1 MFTLENQELLVQI
14 NPIGAELTH
23 VIDQKSGFDFI
34 WNDERWP
41 KHAPILFPAIGRST
55 KDQYLID
62 GKAYPMQQHGFAADY
77 EFQVINDEHDTL
89 TLELKANDQTRKSYP
104 FAFNFHV
111 SYHLSGKNLSVVFKV
126 TNQDQKELSFSLGFH
141 PAFNLPE
148 AFEDYRLAFSPGNQ
162 ILKQFEIV
170 KNPFPYRSGSLK
182 TAGKVVSEL
191 QLTRPFFEEGL
202 VILENDIE
210 SVKLSSNSS
219 SYAIKVNMEDFPYLC
234 LWTKEDMDL
243 PYLCIEPFQG
253 LPDIIDQ
260 EQELLEKEGN
270 VKLAA
275 GKSADYQVQLTFEN

>member
-62 GKAYPMQQHGFAADY
+62 GKTYPMQQHGFATDY
-77 EFQVINDEHDTL
+77 DFQVLNDEVDTL
-89 TLELKANDQTRKSYP
+89 TLELKANSETRKSYP
-104 FAFNFHV
+104 FAFNFQV
-111 SYHLSGKNLSVVFKV
+111 TYHLSGKNLSVVFKV

-141 PAFNLPE
+141 PAFNLPGT
-148 AFEDYRLAFSPGNQ
+148 FEDYSLAFSPENQ
-162 ILKQFEIV
+162 VLKQFEIV
-170 KNPFPYRSGSLK
+170 KNPFPYRSGK
-182 TAGKVVSEL
+182 QKVADKAVSNL
-191 QLTRPFFEEGL
+191 QLTRPFFEKGL
-202 VILENDIE
+202 VILDNDINVVE
-210 SVKLSSNSS
+210 LTSDSSN
-219 SYAIKVNMEDFPYLC
+219 YAVKVKMADFPYLC
-234 LWTKEDMDL
+234 LWTKEDMAL

-253 LPDIIDQ
+253 LPDVIDQ
-260 EQELLEKEGN
+260 EQELLKKEGN
-270 VKLAA
+270 IKLAA